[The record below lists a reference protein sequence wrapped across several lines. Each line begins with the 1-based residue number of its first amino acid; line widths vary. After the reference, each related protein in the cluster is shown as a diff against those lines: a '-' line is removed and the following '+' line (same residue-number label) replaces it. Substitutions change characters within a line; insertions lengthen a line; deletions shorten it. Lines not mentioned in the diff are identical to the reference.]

1 MQETSDTE
9 LLRQYLDEHR
19 EEAFA
24 ALVSRHISLVYS
36 AALRKT
42 GHPQAAEE
50 VVQAVFI
57 LLAKKAQGLRHR
69 AVLSGWLYQTARFAA
84 ASFLRTEIRRGRRE
98 EEACMQSLSH
108 ETEPDVWP
116 QIQPLLE
123 DAMGRLGEKERDAIV
138 LRFFEG
144 KSFQEIGVAIGAS
157 ENAAKKRVSHGLDKL
172 RKFFSKRGVVSTTAL
187 IAGAMAAHSVQ
198 AAPVALVRSVSAVAT
213 AKGSIA
219 TASTLTLVKGTMKLM
234 TWLKIKTAV
243 AIGAAVVL
251 ATGTTI
257 VATKVVA
264 QAVNDSSSV
273 DDSAWSRMDS
283 RVLATL
289 PSAFVLRPT
298 HFASGGGGGGSGGGG
313 GGVSGGVF
321 GGGMVKAGNK
331 MLGRAVPFD
340 MLMSMAYGVD
350 LTFVVFP
357 QDKPSGLYDLLMT
370 TPDASPELLQAKI
383 KQQLGY
389 AAHRETRQ
397 TDVLLLVM
405 KQPNA
410 PGLRPSQGRSGGGRV
425 GGSVTASSSSG
436 SSSISGVSLG
446 GGKKS
451 ITSQNL
457 PISNLAK
464 NLQGYFDK
472 PILDQTG
479 LTGNYDVSLEV
490 ASNTDRA
497 AEMDAIASALP
508 AQLGL
513 ELVPSRQALEL
524 LVVEKA
530 K

>member
-1 MQETSDTE
+1 MQNEFQSPAVDETWNQMSP
-9 LLRQYLDEHR
+9 LLDE
-19 EEAFA
+19 
-24 ALVSRHISLVYS
+24 AL
-36 AALRKT
+36 AT
-42 GHPQAAEE
+42 
-50 VVQAVFI
+50 
-57 LLAKKAQGLRHR
+57 
-69 AVLSGWLYQTARFAA
+69 
-84 ASFLRTEIRRGRRE
+84 
-98 EEACMQSLSH
+98 
-108 ETEPDVWP
+108 
-116 QIQPLLE
+116 
-123 DAMGRLGEKERDAIV
+123 LGEKDRQAV
-138 LRFFEG
+138 LLRFFEN
-144 KSFQEIGVAIGAS
+144 KSLSEVGNSLGAG
-157 ENAAKKRVSHGLDKL
+157 EDTARKRVSRALEKL

-198 AAPVALVRSVSAVAT
+198 AAPVVLVKSVSAVAI

-264 QAVNDSSSV
+264 QSVNGSSSV
-273 DDSAWSRMDS
+273 DDSVWSRMDA

-289 PSAFVLRPT
+289 PPAFVLRPT
-298 HFASGGGGGGSGGGG
+298 HFAGAGGGGA
-313 GGVSGGVF
+313 
-321 GGGMVKAGNK
+321 GGMVKAGNK

-410 PGLRPSQGRSGGGRV
+410 PGLRPSQGRSGGG
-425 GGSVTASSSSG
+425 SVTASSF
-436 SSSISGVSLG
+436 SSSSSSSSSFAGVSAG
-446 GGKKS
+446 GGKKI

-457 PISNLAK
+457 PISNLPK

-497 AEMDAIASALP
+497 AEMDIIASALP